1 MDIVHSIAPRMR
13 ITKVVGRLG
22 RERRYEEV
30 MLILFNLTTIRVYCT
45 IIALFIYIRQLI
57 K

>member
-30 MLILFNLTTIRVYCT
+30 MLFYLT
-45 IIALFIYIRQLI
+45 
-57 K
+57 